1 MAPRI
6 AGIFRLSTIDQPFFF
21 PPFGWLCSLSLLFFF
36 SSSILFPLLF
46 FKSSMLFGNRSPC
59 YSPCK
64 QQTRFHRCSEKLR
77 RTVCKRLSN
86 LRIASARSNFDKE
99 CSLKK
104 KKRKKKSRKRRER
117 NRINSSLV
125 GKMEKRGRKWGRE
138 QRREKN

>member
-1 MAPRI
+1 MILLAVALPLTMINHRFEFSNDGPRI

-59 YSPCK
+59 YSCK

-104 KKRKKKSRKRRER
+104 KKKEKKRVEKEERE
-117 NRINSSLV
+117 I
-125 GKMEKRGRKWGRE
+125 E
-138 QRREKN
+138 